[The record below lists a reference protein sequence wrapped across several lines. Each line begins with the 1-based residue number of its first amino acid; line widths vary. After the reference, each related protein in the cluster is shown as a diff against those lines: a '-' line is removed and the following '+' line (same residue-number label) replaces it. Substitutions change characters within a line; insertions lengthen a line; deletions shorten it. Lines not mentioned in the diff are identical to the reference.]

1 MTEKKSII
9 GILAPVIARYAP
21 ADQRIFAALGER
33 IAASRYRL
41 WAEAADDASV
51 RATLE
56 ACAVREEDI
65 ATRVESL
72 RPDAAAVQERLLK
85 DHSDIRDQFFELL
98 DGRPLVEQFAM
109 QAEAERAGAAA
120 WRAFAA
126 AADNEVEA
134 EALRAC
140 APLEEESAEALEQIV
155 ASMTR
160 SA

>member
-1 MTEKKSII
+1 MTEKNSII
-9 GILAPVIARYAP
+9 AILAPVIARYAP

-33 IAASRYRL
+33 IAASRYRV
-41 WAEAADDASV
+41 WAEAADDASL

-56 ACAVREEDI
+56 ACAAREEDI
-65 ATRVESL
+65 AARVESL

-85 DHSDIRDQFFELL
+85 DHSEIRDQFFELL
-98 DGRPLVEQFAM
+98 DARPLREQFAM

-126 AADNEVEA
+126 AADSEAEA

-140 APLEEESAEALEQIV
+140 APLEEESAAALEQII